1 MRLDSEWKEGEN
13 KRAREGEGRIAE
25 RRLIKLAD
33 TEEGNVDIIRNIR
46 DAVKVIR
53 FHIRGIPQRAECC
66 RGRGAGAGPKGLEE
80 KTGDKR
86 GRVEKDGAHLAAVRG
101 LSLGLFFLFAVSS
114 QVSTIH

>member
-1 MRLDSEWKEGEN
+1 LILGRKEGQ
-13 KRAREGEGRIAE
+13 AREREGRIAE
-25 RRLIKLAD
+25 RRLIKSAD

-53 FHIRGIPQRAECC
+53 FHIRGKHSGQSVAKVEGP
-66 RGRGAGAGPKGLEE
+66 GRDRRDGKG
-80 KTGDKR
+80 KWDRR
-86 GRVEKDGAHLAAVRG
+86 GRVEDGAHLAAVRG

>member
-1 MRLDSEWKEGEN
+1 MRLDSEQEGE
-13 KRAREGEGRIAE
+13 REGEGRIAK
-25 RRLIKLAD
+25 RRLIKSAD

-53 FHIRGIPQRAECC
+53 FHIRGIHSGQSVAEVE
-66 RGRGAGAGPKGLEE
+66 RPGRDRRDGKGRW
-80 KTGDKR
+80 DR
-86 GRVEKDGAHLAAVRG
+86 WGRVEKDGAHLTAVRG

>member
-1 MRLDSEWKEGEN
+1 MEGWEWAK

-53 FHIRGIPQRAECC
+53 FHIRGISHSEESVAEVEGPGRDGEGTA
-66 RGRGAGAGPKGLEE
+66 RG
-80 KTGDKR
+80 D
-86 GRVEKDGAHLAAVRG
+86 GR
-101 LSLGLFFLFAVSS
+101 
-114 QVSTIH
+114 